1 MMTMS
6 ESGSLSGKV
15 ALITGG
21 ARGQGAAEGR
31 LFTDAGATV
40 VLADVLD
47 ADGAKTA
54 ADIGGQYVHLD
65 VSSEEEWETVVDEL
79 IATHGRLDVVVNNAG
94 VFRSAQLVNETLADW
109 ERMIAINQTGVFLGM
124 RTGAKAMI
132 AAGNGGSIVNISS
145 VAGLEGIFGAMSYSA
160 SKWAV
165 RGMTKVAAKEL
176 GRYGI
181 RVNSIHPGLIETPM
195 TAAFPAIADEE
206 RRKRNERHTPLGRVG
221 TAEDIGR
228 MALFLA
234 GPAAS
239 YCTGQEFVVDGG
251 VHG

>member
-1 MMTMS
+1 MAD
-6 ESGSLSGKV
+6 GSLLAGKV

-31 LFTDAGATV
+31 LFAEAGATV

-47 ADGAKTA
+47 DDGAKA
-54 ADIGGQYVHLD
+54 AAEIGARYVHLD
-65 VSSEEEWETVVDEL
+65 VTSEEEWETVVNDVV
-79 IATHGRLDVVVNNAG
+79 ATHHRLDVLVNNAG
-94 VFRSAQLVNETLADW
+94 ILRAAVLVKETIEQWEQVLAV
-109 ERMIAINQTGVFLGM
+109 NQTGTFLGM
-124 RTGAKAMI
+124 RTAARAMI

-145 VAGLEGIFGAMSYSA
+145 IAGLGGTFGSMSYSA

-181 RVNSIHPGLIETPM
+181 RVNSIHPGFIQTDM
-195 TAAFPAIADEE
+195 VAHFPEFADEARRARTE
-206 RRKRNERHTPLGRVG
+206 RATPLQRLGVPDDV
-221 TAEDIGR
+221 ANVV
-228 MALFLA
+228 LFLA
-234 GPAAS
+234 GDGSS

-251 VHG
+251 VQC

>member
-1 MMTMS
+1 MGDT
-6 ESGSLSGKV
+6 LAGKV

-31 LFTDAGATV
+31 LFSSEGATV
-40 VLADVLD
+40 VLADVID
-47 ADGAKTA
+47 ADGQNVAKEIDGT
-54 ADIGGQYVHLD
+54 YMHLD
-65 VSSEEEWETVVDEL
+65 VASEEEWATVVEDVMS
-79 IATHGRLDVVVNNAG
+79 THGRLDVLLNNAG
-94 VFRSAQLVNETLADW
+94 IFRAARVVEETVAQW
-109 ERMIAINQTGVFLGM
+109 EQVIGVNQTGVFLGM
-124 RTGAKAMI
+124 RATAKAMI
-132 AAGNGGSIVNISS
+132 EAGNGGSIINISS
-145 VAGLEGIFGAMSYSA
+145 VAGLEGIFGSISYSA

-195 TAAFPAIADEE
+195 TAGFAVVVDDEK
-206 RRKRNERHTPLGRVG
+206 RKRSQKQTPLGRFG
-221 TAEDIGR
+221 TADDIAN

-234 GPAAS
+234 GDGSS

>member
-1 MMTMS
+1 
-6 ESGSLSGKV
+6 LAGKV

-31 LFTDAGATV
+31 LFTAQGATV
-40 VLADVLD
+40 VLADVID
-47 ADGAKTA
+47 DDGEQTAKEI
-54 ADIGGQYVHLD
+54 DGRYVHLD
-65 VSSEEEWETVVDEL
+65 VASEEEWDTVVADVVG
-79 IATHGRLDVVVNNAG
+79 TYGRLDIVVNNAG
-94 VFRSAQLVNETLADW
+94 IFRQARLVDETTEQW
-109 ERMIAINQTGVFLGM
+109 GQVIAINQTGVFLGM
-124 RTGAKAMI
+124 RAAGRAMI

-145 VAGLEGIFGAMSYSA
+145 VAGLEGLAGSMSYSA

-181 RVNSIHPGLIETPM
+181 RVNSIHPGLIETAM
-195 TAAFPAIADEE
+195 TAAFPMIADEE
-206 RRKRNERHTPLGRVG
+206 KRRRNERRTPMGRVG
-221 TAEDIGR
+221 TPDDIAN

-234 GPAAS
+234 SDASS

-251 VHG
+251 IHG

>member
-1 MMTMS
+1 MAR
-6 ESGSLSGKV
+6 LDGKV

-47 ADGAKTA
+47 EPGERTAGELGAE
-54 ADIGGQYVHLD
+54 YLHLD
-65 VSSEEEWETVVDEL
+65 VTSEDEWDKVVAHVVDR
-79 IATHGRLDVVVNNAG
+79 HGRLDVLVNNAG
-94 VFRSAQLVNETLADW
+94 ILRGSQLVNQTLDEWNLVMAV
-109 ERMIAINQTGVFLGM
+109 NQTGVFLGM
-124 RTGAKAMI
+124 RAGARAMI

-145 VAGLEGIFGAMSYSA
+145 LAGLEGVFGSTAYSA
-160 SKWAV
+160 TKWAV

-181 RVNSIHPGLIETPM
+181 RVNSVHPGLIATDM
-195 TAAFPAIADEE
+195 TASFPAFSNDEKRE
-206 RRKRNERHTPLGRVG
+206 RAERAIPLRRIGVP
-221 TAEDIGR
+221 EDIGN
-228 MALFLA
+228 MVLFLA
-234 GPAAS
+234 SEEAG

-251 VHG
+251 SHA

>member
-1 MMTMS
+1 MGDT
-6 ESGSLSGKV
+6 LAGKV

-31 LFTDAGATV
+31 LFAAEGATV
-40 VLADVLD
+40 VLADVID
-47 ADGAKTA
+47 ADGQTMAKELDAT
-54 ADIGGQYVHLD
+54 YVHLD
-65 VSSEEEWETVVDEL
+65 VASEEEWATVVADVMS
-79 IATHGRLDVVVNNAG
+79 THGRLDVLINNAG
-94 VFRSAQLVNETLADW
+94 IFRAARVVEETVEQWDQV
-109 ERMIAINQTGVFLGM
+109 IAVNQTGVFLGM
-124 RTGAKAMI
+124 RAAAKAMI
-132 AAGNGGSIVNISS
+132 DAGNGGSIVNISS
-145 VAGLEGIFGAMSYSA
+145 VAGLEGIFGSISYSA

-195 TAAFPAIADEE
+195 TAGFAVVVDDEK
-206 RRKRNERHTPLGRVG
+206 RKRSQKQTPLGRFG
-221 TAEDIGR
+221 TPDDIAN

-234 GPAAS
+234 GGGSS